1 MYSRIK
7 YALNRKELEGG
18 KIMRVPTTENEFIT
32 TVNYIKNNLE
42 DTKLPLHPNKTIIQA
57 FVCRILTLYNSE
69 GVERI
74 PNRILG
80 VMLYCYIKNSA
91 EISKVSIKEEMENLF
106 DSYDSGLN
114 WNELFSLALGKR
126 WTIVGE
132 QKGKKYYLGLVEG
145 RGRLSYAVLI
155 EPKIFDTKRKAQ
167 EEANKIIKNINGLMK
182 DGRARKEYWRKT
194 KVYVKEV

>member
-1 MYSRIK
+1 
-7 YALNRKELEGG
+7 
-18 KIMRVPTTENEFIT
+18 MRVPTTENEFIT

-132 QKGKKYYLGLVEG
+132 QKGKKYYLGLGEG

-194 KVYVKEV
+194 KVYVEEI